1 MEFAANQAGLFVGC
15 LAYNLLHTIRDA
27 AFRGESVKPSIES
40 IMRRLVKV
48 GPRWSIMPG
57 NGTFTLRRLFPSPVT
72 IISYSPDARPTRC
85 GANLRSI
92 ALANAFR
99 AFLGTKAFL
108 QEAAISPIGENLG
121 SALDLVRKGVV
132 DSLLV

>member
-1 MEFAANQAGLFVGC
+1 MQCGVCGGTSFTSRRVLWDKLIDEWQISPSEAAYIDRQQ
-15 LAYNLLHTIRDA
+15 
-27 AFRGESVKPSIES
+27 GE
-40 IMRRLVKV
+40 
-48 GPRWSIMPG
+48 WC
-57 NGTFTLRRLFPSPVT
+57 
-72 IISYSPDARPTRC
+72 DRC